1 MVDNL
6 ERTIF
11 VAAEIFLFIVAFIF
25 ALNGIHAQEA
35 AFEAART
42 SMEQE
47 ERRLYTSLQ
56 LNSNETYTGAEVIQS
71 LYQISQLGV
80 NIQVGSQYFSK
91 YVDPETINISGI
103 DPYKVYDV
111 AYIRDSQGV
120 LLTIIFT

>member
-6 ERTIF
+6 EKTIF

-35 AFEAART
+35 AFEAARK

-71 LYQISQLGV
+71 LYQIPQLGV
-80 NIQVGSQYFSK
+80 NIQVGGQYFSK
-91 YVDPETINISGI
+91 YNDPETINISGI

-111 AYIRDSQGV
+111 AYIRDSQGI